1 MTLAPTTPATVA
13 GAFLDT
19 VARTPDAVALRSD
32 DLTLTWA
39 QLARRVAETAGALR
53 ARGVRPGDTVATLL
67 TNRPEQ
73 WIADLAVTFCGAT
86 VCPLYTTLPPT
97 EVELVT
103 RDAGARLIITERAL
117 RDAVRHTDPLLVE
130 TLPAGAPIDL
140 QATPINP
147 QAVAVLIYTSG
158 TTARP
163 KGVELTH
170 AAILASVRA
179 WQAALGLDDVR
190 RIISWLPN
198 AHVMDRVLHFSLAL
212 VQGLE
217 TTTCADPRTIAE
229 YLPRVRPHLFIAVP
243 RVWEKLKAGVEQ
255 ALAQQPPERRD
266 AARAAI
272 AAGLQRV
279 RIQQAGQ
286 PVPPALEQA
295 FARAD
300 EVLCSGLRARL
311 GLDHVVVAGSG
322 AAPISREV
330 LEFFHAIGVELLEGY
345 ALSESGCAGAVG
357 RRGRPRIG
365 TVGRPLE
372 GVELRVA
379 DDGEVLLRTPSVMRG
394 YRGVQESPVD
404 GDGWLHTGDI
414 GTLDAAG
421 DLTIVDRK
429 KEIIITAGGK
439 NISPARVESELKAA
453 SPLIAHACA
462 VGDRRPYLTALL
474 VLEPGADPAAIP
486 AAIEAANRRLA
497 RVEQIKRYT
506 ILDAQWVP
514 GGPELTPTQKL
525 KRRSVL
531 ARNAEAINAMYETG
545 SDR

>member
-1 MTLAPTTPATVA
+1 MTLAPTTSATVA

-19 VARTPDAVALRSD
+19 VARTPDAVALHGD
-32 DLTLTWA
+32 HLTLTWA
-39 QLARRVAETAGALR
+39 ELAHRVAEGAGALQ
-53 ARGVRPGDTVATLL
+53 ALGVRRGDTVATLL
-67 TNRPEQ
+67 ANRPEQ
-73 WIADLAVTFCGAT
+73 WIADLAITFCGAT
-86 VCPLYTTLPPT
+86 VCPLYTTLPANDI
-97 EVELVT
+97 ELVT

-117 RDAVRHTDPLLVE
+117 RAGVQHTEPILVDALRSAV
-130 TLPAGAPIDL
+130 PIDL
-140 QATPINP
+140 DAATIDPDAT
-147 QAVAVLIYTSG
+147 AVVIYTSG

-170 AAILASVRA
+170 AALLASVRA
-179 WQAALGLDDVR
+179 WQQALDLGDVQR
-190 RIISWLPN
+190 LISWLPN
-198 AHVMDRVLHFSLAL
+198 AHVMDRVLHASLAL

-217 TTTCADPRTIAE
+217 TTTCADPRTIAN

-243 RVWEKLKAGVEQ
+243 RVWEKLKAGIEQ
-255 ALAQQPPERRD
+255 ALDQQPPERRD

-279 RIQQAGQ
+279 RLQQAGK
-286 PVPPALEQA
+286 PVPAALEQA
-295 FARAD
+295 VARAD
-300 EVLCSGLRARL
+300 AALFAGLRERL

-322 AAPISREV
+322 AAPISRDV
-330 LEFFHAIGVELLEGY
+330 LEFFHAIGIELLEGY

-357 RRGRPRIG
+357 RRGHPRIG
-365 TVGRPLE
+365 TVGRPLD
-372 GVELRVA
+372 GVELRLA
-379 DDGEVLLRTPSVMRG
+379 PDGEILLRAESVMRG
-394 YRGVQESPVD
+394 YRGGEESPVD
-404 GDGWLHTGDI
+404 ADGWLHTGDL
-414 GTLDAAG
+414 GTLDGNG

-474 VLEPGADPAAIP
+474 VLEPGADPAAVP
-486 AAIEAANRRLA
+486 SAIEVANQRLA

-506 ILDAQWVP
+506 ILEAQWVP

-531 ARNAEAINAMYETG
+531 ARHVTEIDAMYA
-545 SDR
+545 SA